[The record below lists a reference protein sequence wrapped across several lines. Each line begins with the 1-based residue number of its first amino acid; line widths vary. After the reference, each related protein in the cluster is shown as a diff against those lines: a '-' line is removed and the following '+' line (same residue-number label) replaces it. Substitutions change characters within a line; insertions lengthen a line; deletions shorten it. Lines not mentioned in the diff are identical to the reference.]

1 MLGKNTTIRVIVI
14 EKPEGQRPPERCK
27 CRWEDNVK
35 VNLTKWGMRRVWAG
49 FTWLDQWSVPAN
61 TVPIGICKMWYL
73 MSSWVT
79 VGFSGTIMLH
89 GFNWLVMPNI
99 LRTSMTQEF
108 WLYMIDINTLP
119 LQDMVTVLLV
129 RKDVIYKILY
139 IASIYFL
146 WSLFSVIN
154 LVGSG
159 VNIYFLTFLFLHED
173 LLCAKVFRNNYGIAG
188 LRPNILV

>member
-1 MLGKNTTIRVIVI
+1 
-14 EKPEGQRPPERCK
+14 
-27 CRWEDNVK
+27 